1 MAIKKVKIGS
11 TEHELETR
19 IPLVAGLQA
28 ELNKRPEIKF
38 VTDDEY
44 KDISGTDSDGIIYF
58 IRESE

>member
-38 VTDDEY
+38 VTKAEY
-44 KDISGTDSDGIIYF
+44 DNISGTNSDGIIYF
-58 IRESE
+58 IKT